1 MNLFDF
7 IPHDGSE
14 ITLDELSK
22 KLGGANKE
30 LLGAY
35 SVPSQLNTCILMKTR
50 TYSSRLR
57 QHASVRADG
66 GRIIQAKHALARLSY

>member
-30 LLGAY
+30 LLGVY
-35 SVPSQLNTCILMKTR
+35 TQCRHR
-50 TYSSRLR
+50 TT
-57 QHASVRADG
+57 VN
-66 GRIIQAKHALARLSY
+66 

>member
-14 ITLDELSK
+14 ISLDELSK

-30 LLGAY
+30 LLGVLAHK
-35 SVPSQLNTCILMKTR
+35 SS
-50 TYSSRLR
+50 TY
-57 QHASVRADG
+57 ANE
-66 GRIIQAKHALARLSY
+66 Y